1 VRARRRPVIDEYEQ
15 DGEAAV
21 FVDGNVVVLS
31 PLATH
36 LLRLLCED
44 GWTDVD
50 TLAADLVEAFGP
62 PPDDPIGVS
71 TTAKALGSL
80 DRLNIVELGN

>member
-1 VRARRRPVIDEYEQ
+1 MRARRRPVLDEYHE

-36 LLRLLCED
+36 LLILVGD
-44 GWTDVD
+44 DWTE
-50 TLAADLVEAFGP
+50 LAAIASGLEEAFGP
-62 PPDDPIGVS
+62 PPGETSSDEATRS
-71 TTAKALGSL
+71 ALGELQEQGIL
-80 DRLNIVELGN
+80 DLRP

>member
-1 VRARRRPVIDEYEQ
+1 MRARRRAVLDEYHE

-36 LLRLLCED
+36 LLSLVGD
-44 GWTDVD
+44 DWTE
-50 TLAADLVEAFGP
+50 LAAIAAGLEEAFGP
-62 PPDDPIGVS
+62 PPGEGS
-71 TTAKALGSL
+71 TDEATRSALGELQAQGIL
-80 DRLNIVELGN
+80 DLRP